1 MKLTP
6 EQMAERLRELAAH
19 IRTNAFPRAEIA
31 EGFDLMAEAIEPAEP
46 PAAHPDDTTGTA

>member
-6 EQMAERLRELAAH
+6 EQMAERLRALAAH

-31 EGFDLMAEAIEPAEP
+31 EGFELMAEAIEPAEL